1 MCHSRP
7 VITTAALR
15 YNRPMEQVSKTLQR
29 IMAQAL
35 KRLPP
40 ENFRSRMGLCR
51 RSAVAE
57 KTRVL
62 GCNLCDEKQTLVV
75 EVPDAN
81 WRAQL
86 YAMAPQF
93 LARLNQFI
101 RIERIEFK
109 LAARR
114 IAKPVDYRSRSG
126 IELPCTRCE
135 AATAKL

>member
-1 MCHSRP
+1 
-7 VITTAALR
+7 
-15 YNRPMEQVSKTLQR
+15 MERVSNTLQR
-29 IMAQAL
+29 IMVQAL

-40 ENFRSRMGLCR
+40 EQLPAAAWDFAAGK
-51 RSAVAE
+51 AVAE

-62 GCNLCDEKQTLVV
+62 GCEKETLMV

-93 LARLNQFI
+93 LARLNPFI

-109 LAARR
+109 LARPQDEPR
-114 IAKPVDYRSRSG
+114 KRF
-126 IELPCTRCE
+126 
-135 AATAKL
+135 

>member
-1 MCHSRP
+1 
-7 VITTAALR
+7 
-15 YNRPMEQVSKTLQR
+15 MERVSNTLQR

-35 KRLPP
+35 RKLPAQQLP
-40 ENFRSRMGLCR
+40 QAAWDFAAGR
-51 RSAVAE
+51 AVAA

-62 GCNLCDEKQTLVV
+62 ASELQTLVV

-109 LAARR
+109 LARPQDPAPAAGAASVAAYRA
-114 IAKPVDYRSRSG
+114 AKPRRK
-126 IELPCTRCE
+126 T
-135 AATAKL
+135 